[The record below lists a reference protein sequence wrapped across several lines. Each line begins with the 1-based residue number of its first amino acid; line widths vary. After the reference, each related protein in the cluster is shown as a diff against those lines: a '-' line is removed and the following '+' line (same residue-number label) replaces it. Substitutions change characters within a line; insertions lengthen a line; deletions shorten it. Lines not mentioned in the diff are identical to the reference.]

1 MFSRRAQLVPLA
13 LVLLWPQAIPAQDNG
28 LQLAHAN
35 EQQAAGD
42 TQISAAEDWA
52 VHGQTT
58 FVAQY
63 HPRFPALFSGPNSL
77 TPKNQARET
86 YDLTLY
92 AGLRPWEG
100 GEIWVNPE
108 LDQGFGLSTTLGV
121 AGFTSGEAY
130 KVGHA
135 DVYPRIPRVFFRQT
149 INLGGENQPL
159 DAGLNQLGGNQTAD
173 RIVVTIGKFAVPDIF
188 DTNRYAHDPRSDFF
202 NWSVIEAGSFD
213 YAADA
218 WGYTYG
224 AAAEWYQAWWT
235 IRSGL
240 FNLSKTPN
248 SKAVDTRVFDQYQLD
263 EEVEERHELSGQPGK
278 LKLLGFLSHGRMGSY
293 NQATQIAL
301 ETGSSADIA
310 AVRKSHNRP
319 GVSLNLEQQITEDV
333 GAFARAGW
341 AQGRYEAFDFTDIN
355 QTISLGA
362 SVSGRLW
369 YRADDSLGI
378 ALARNNAS
386 TAARRFFAAGGL
398 GILVGDGKLFRSGGE
413 LIAETYYSIA
423 VFGSAKMSI
432 DYQFINNPA
441 YNRDRGPVSVF
452 GFRVHAEF

>member
-1 MFSRRAQLVPLA
+1 MFSPKARLA
-13 LVLLWPQAIPAQDNG
+13 PIALALLWPQAVPAQDSS
-28 LQLAHAN
+28 LQLAYAN
-35 EQQAAGD
+35 RQQPVGEPDAA
-42 TQISAAEDWA
+42 AAEDWA
-52 VHGQTT
+52 IHGQTT

-92 AGLRPWEG
+92 AGARPWNG
-100 GEIWVNPE
+100 AEIWVNPE

-121 AGFTSGEAY
+121 AGFISGEAY

-135 DVYPRIPRVFFRQT
+135 DVYPRIPRVLFRQT
-149 INLGGENQPL
+149 INLGADSQSL
-159 DAGLNQLGGNQTAD
+159 DAGLNQLAGSQTAN
-173 RIVVTIGKFAVPDIF
+173 RIVLTIGKFAVPDIF
-188 DTNRYAHDPRSDFF
+188 DTNRYAHDPRSDFL

-224 AAAEWYQAWWT
+224 AAAEWYQDWWT

-240 FNLSKTPN
+240 FNLSETPN
-248 SKAVDTRVFDQYQLD
+248 SKALDTRVFDQYQLD
-263 EEVEERHELSGQPGK
+263 EEVEERHELFGQPGK
-278 LKLLGFLSHGRMGSY
+278 IKLLGFLSHGRMGAY
-293 NQATQIAL
+293 NQATEIAL
-301 ETGSSADIA
+301 ETGSPADIA
-310 AVRKSHNRP
+310 EVRKSHNRA
-319 GVSLNLEQQITEDV
+319 GVSLNLEQQITEDL

-341 AQGRYEAFDFTDIN
+341 TQGRYEAFDFTDIN
-355 QTISLGA
+355 QTVSLGA

-369 YRADDSLGI
+369 DRPDDSFGL

-386 TAARRFFAAGGL
+386 NAARRFFAAGGL
-398 GILVGDGKLFRSGGE
+398 GILVGDGRLSRSGAE

-423 VFGSAKMSI
+423 VFGSAKVSI
-432 DYQFINNPA
+432 DYQYVNNPA

-452 GFRVHAEF
+452 GVRVHAEF

>member
-1 MFSRRAQLVPLA
+1 MYWRRAQLVPLA
-13 LVLLWPQAIPAQDNG
+13 LVLLWPQAVPAQDDG
-28 LQLAHAN
+28 LQLAHAY

-42 TQISAAEDWA
+42 TQTSAAEDWA

-92 AGLRPWEG
+92 AGVRPWSGAEL
-100 GEIWVNPE
+100 WVNPE

-149 INLGGENQPL
+149 INLGGENQAL
-159 DAGLNQLGGNQTAD
+159 DAGANQLAGGQTAD
-173 RIVVTIGKFAVPDIF
+173 RIVLTIGKFAVPDIF

-224 AAAEWYQAWWT
+224 AAAEWYQDWWT

-263 EEVEERHELSGQPGK
+263 EEVEERHELRGQPGK
-278 LKLLGFLSHGRMGSY
+278 LKLLGFLSHGRMGAYSR
-293 NQATQIAL
+293 ATEIAL
-301 ETGSSADIA
+301 ETGSPADIA

-319 GVSLNLEQQITEDV
+319 GVRSPKRSGPSLVPAGRRADTRLSTSPISIRPYPLARPSAAGCGTGLMTPLV
-333 GAFARAGW
+333 SRWPATMPRTPPGASSPRVASAFSSVMASCSARAP
-341 AQGRYEAFDFTDIN
+341 
-355 QTISLGA
+355 S
-362 SVSGRLW
+362 
-369 YRADDSLGI
+369 
-378 ALARNNAS
+378 
-386 TAARRFFAAGGL
+386 
-398 GILVGDGKLFRSGGE
+398 
-413 LIAETYYSIA
+413 
-423 VFGSAKMSI
+423 
-432 DYQFINNPA
+432 
-441 YNRDRGPVSVF
+441 
-452 GFRVHAEF
+452 